1 MNNYPE
7 AIKKSVK
14 VLCDELEKHYPKV
27 FEQLYDNHGKPST
40 IGSIFQS
47 RMEMG
52 VYFELIKAGVINE

>member
-1 MNNYPE
+1 MADYPE

-27 FEQLYDNHGKPST
+27 FQQLYDDHGKSST
-40 IGSIFQS
+40 VGARFQS

-52 VYFELIKAGVINE
+52 VYIELIKAGVINE